1 MAFESHAPLAGVE
14 LIDPDTYARDGYPQE
29 TWRRLRRDAPVY
41 YYEGPEYPFWV
52 LSRHKDI
59 VEVSRRPEL
68 YSNKPRFQII
78 VGSDYASMDE
88 REPETMIHMDP
99 PQHRQ
104 YRELLARRFTPRR
117 MRAIEPEVAAL
128 AREIIDE
135 LAESGHEGECDFV
148 ERVAAPLPL
157 TVIAWMLELPRADWK
172 DLYDWSNAVVGATDP
187 EYQKPGESA
196 HETRLKASV
205 ALFEYFGELTKERS
219 RGRGDDLV
227 SVLARAKVDGA
238 PLPHR
243 ALVSYCMLLVAAGS
257 ETTRNALSGG
267 LLAFMDAPDQWRL
280 LAENPFL
287 VTRATE
293 EVLRWA
299 TPVVQMA
306 RTPVQDVEIEGQKVC
321 AGETVVLFYGS
332 ANRDERVFN
341 EPFRFDITRHP
352 NPHLSLGVGEHMC
365 MGANLARLELRVML
379 RELVGRFRE
388 FEPAG
393 PVERLRSSSVGGVK
407 TLPIRYR
414 LNNTT
419 KYR

>member
-1 MAFESHAPLAGVE
+1 M
-14 LIDPDTYARDGYPQE
+14 
-29 TWRRLRRDAPVY
+29 RLRPARCCSATTDGGCLDA
-41 YYEGPEYPFWV
+41 
-52 LSRHKDI
+52 
-59 VEVSRRPEL
+59 
-68 YSNKPRFQII
+68 RF
-78 VGSDYASMDE
+78 
-88 REPETMIHMDP
+88 
-99 PQHRQ
+99 
-104 YRELLARRFTPRR
+104 
-117 MRAIEPEVAAL
+117 
-128 AREIIDE
+128 
-135 LAESGHEGECDFV
+135 
-148 ERVAAPLPL
+148 
-157 TVIAWMLELPRADWK
+157 PRADWK

-205 ALFEYFGELTKERS
+205 ALFEYFGELTRERS

-280 LAENPFL
+280 LAENPSL

-388 FEPAG
+388 FELAG
-393 PVERLRSSSVGGVK
+393 PIERLRSSSVGGVK